1 MSSNEL
7 AKIFGVLVPLG
18 AVALLA
24 TVVLGANGK
33 PVAPGEVVASGERKA
48 GEAQSLYEWRVVG
61 SSVGAQFPLTGQA
74 KLAGFGDWDLNSIVA
89 MGPDKAATLNSVLG
103 FLAGLA

>member
-1 MSSNEL
+1 MANEL
-7 AKIFGVLVPLG
+7 AKLLAVAVPAG
-18 AVALLA
+18 AVLLLA
-24 TVVLGANGK
+24 TVVLGGK
-33 PVAPGEVVASGERKA
+33 GKVVAPGEVVASGERKA

-61 SSVGAQFPLTGQA
+61 SAPNSEFPLTGQA

-103 FLAGLA
+103 YLASLA